1 MIFIFSVGLFF
12 FYLFLHVVQIHVPG
26 KRKIIG
32 YVEEVHAK
40 CVLQYIKY
48 VFYNGKITN
57 ILYSSF
63 LFLIYV
69 LYIFVFCFIDCLRD
83 DKGDKIVIKYFVSV

>member
-1 MIFIFSVGLFF
+1 ML
-12 FYLFLHVVQIHVPG
+12 
-26 KRKIIG
+26 
-32 YVEEVHAK
+32 
-40 CVLQYIKY
+40 IKY

-63 LFLIYV
+63 LSLIYV